1 MEGLLFL
8 AHRIP
13 YPPNKG
19 DKIRSFHL
27 LRHLA
32 KRHAI
37 YLGAF
42 VDDPD
47 DWQHADALKPY
58 CADIKL
64 LPLHSRRGRLASL
77 SGLLTGEALTLP
89 YYRNAELK
97 QWAHQLAEQNKVTRG
112 VGFSSAMAQFMPRGL
127 KTTVMDMVDVDSEK
141 WTQYASAQAW
151 PLSWLY
157 AREGEKLAAWEARVA
172 QEFDATVLVSNE
184 EAKLLQQRAPLARH
198 KIGAFENGVDA
209 DYFSPERDY
218 ANPYAPSVSAIV
230 FTGAM
235 DYWPNIDAV
244 TWFADR
250 IFPAIRDKMPAAQFT
265 VVGSRPTQAV
275 LALARQPGVT
285 VTGAV
290 PDVRP
295 YLAHAACC
303 VAPLR
308 IARGVQNKVLEAM
321 AMARPVVASPQAAEG
336 IRARAGQ
343 EFVLAADEAEFAAA
357 VLAQMQSRNR
367 AMGEAARARILTD
380 YNWDRNLSVVDGLLE
395 PAPHTNVLTS
405 GQPLPDSMEIHPA

>member
-1 MEGLLFL
+1 
-8 AHRIP
+8 
-13 YPPNKG
+13 
-19 DKIRSFHL
+19 
-27 LRHLA
+27 
-32 KRHAI
+32 
-37 YLGAF
+37 
-42 VDDPD
+42 
-47 DWQHADALKPY
+47 
-58 CADIKL
+58 
-64 LPLHSRRGRLASL
+64 
-77 SGLLTGEALTLP
+77 
-89 YYRNAELK
+89 
-97 QWAHQLAEQNKVTRG
+97 
-112 VGFSSAMAQFMPRGL
+112 
-127 KTTVMDMVDVDSEK
+127 
-141 WTQYASAQAW
+141 
-151 PLSWLY
+151 
-157 AREGEKLAAWEARVA
+157 
-172 QEFDATVLVSNE
+172 
-184 EAKLLQQRAPLARH
+184 
-198 KIGAFENGVDA
+198 
-209 DYFSPERDY
+209 
-218 ANPYAPSVSAIV
+218 
-230 FTGAM
+230 M

-275 LALARQPGVT
+275 LALARQPGVV